1 MIIDYG
7 ENELSIIV
15 HIERKMFMD
24 KAQKAYDELKK
35 GIQNYIKIS
44 LDNVP
49 MDKTFTA
56 LIKSYGEEEG
66 TYNIILNNTEYKN
79 VPSLG
84 GTCIINETVRVM
96 IPQNNYTNM
105 FILKSASE
113 GGGGEGDM
121 LKAVYDKNDNG
132 IVDDSEM
139 LGGNLPSYYQAVES
153 QELTTEDKTV
163 VGAVNE
169 INDKLNQHLQ
179 TIAYTDPFTLPSTSK
194 TYTYKNSLIKAD
206 SVLDIYFSEETQE
219 YLKGIDIT
227 FTQKD
232 GSLTFNLSKVPNHTL
247 VINTMRISKVIGSG
261 EEQTSCEI
269 GIIKEIET
277 TTFDYRV
284 SGAIEPKE
292 GE

>member
-79 VPSLG
+79 VSSLG
-84 GTCIINETVRVM
+84 GTCVINETVRVM

-121 LKAVYDKNDNG
+121 LKVVYDKNDNG
-132 IVDDSEM
+132 TVDDSEM

-179 TIAYTDPFTLPSTSK
+179 KIAYTDPFTLPSTSK

-261 EEQTSCEI
+261 
-269 GIIKEIET
+269 
-277 TTFDYRV
+277 
-284 SGAIEPKE
+284 
-292 GE
+292 

>member
-1 MIIDYG
+1 
-7 ENELSIIV
+7 
-15 HIERKMFMD
+15 MD

-79 VPSLG
+79 VSSLG
-84 GTCIINETVRVM
+84 GTCVINETVRVM

-132 IVDDSEM
+132 TVDDSEM

-261 EEQTSCEI
+261 EEPTSCEI

-277 TTFDYRV
+277 ITFDYRV
-284 SGAIEPKE
+284 SGAIELKE

>member
-1 MIIDYG
+1 
-7 ENELSIIV
+7 
-15 HIERKMFMD
+15 MD

-79 VPSLG
+79 VSSLG
-84 GTCIINETVRVM
+84 GTCVINETVRVM

-132 IVDDSEM
+132 TVDDSEM

-153 QELTTEDKTV
+153 
-163 VGAVNE
+163 
-169 INDKLNQHLQ
+169 
-179 TIAYTDPFTLPSTSK
+179 
-194 TYTYKNSLIKAD
+194 
-206 SVLDIYFSEETQE
+206 
-219 YLKGIDIT
+219 
-227 FTQKD
+227 
-232 GSLTFNLSKVPNHTL
+232 
-247 VINTMRISKVIGSG
+247 
-261 EEQTSCEI
+261 
-269 GIIKEIET
+269 
-277 TTFDYRV
+277 
-284 SGAIEPKE
+284 
-292 GE
+292 